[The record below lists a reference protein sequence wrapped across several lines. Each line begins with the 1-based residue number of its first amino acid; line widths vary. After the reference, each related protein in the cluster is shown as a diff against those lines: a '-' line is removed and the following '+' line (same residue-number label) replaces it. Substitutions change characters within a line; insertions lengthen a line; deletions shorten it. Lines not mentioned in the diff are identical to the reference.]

1 MATAQKLLVNYKP
14 MEKSSVATSDGV
26 TFATDRRPRNQKDKS
41 NITCFSCGVS
51 GHYSAKNSCK
61 QEDTDK
67 YNTTKKL
74 NETINSSLFENN
86 YKRSTDTPVEDTGTQ
101 MIMLGI
107 GMDDFVDSPYYLM
120 PLKKSILNEETNA
133 DHRSGTIF
141 PSSTSHEHTLSQSK
155 DAINRN

>member
-1 MATAQKLLVNYKP
+1 MSTAHKLLVNYKP
-14 MEKSSVATSDGV
+14 MKSSSGATSDEIILK
-26 TFATDRRPRNQKDKS
+26 TDGRPRNQKDKS

-74 NETINSSLFENN
+74 NETINSSLSENN

-101 MIMLGI
+101 ILMAVLK
-107 GMDDFVDSPYYLM
+107 MDDFDDSP
-120 PLKKSILNEETNA
+120 
-133 DHRSGTIF
+133 
-141 PSSTSHEHTLSQSK
+141 
-155 DAINRN
+155 